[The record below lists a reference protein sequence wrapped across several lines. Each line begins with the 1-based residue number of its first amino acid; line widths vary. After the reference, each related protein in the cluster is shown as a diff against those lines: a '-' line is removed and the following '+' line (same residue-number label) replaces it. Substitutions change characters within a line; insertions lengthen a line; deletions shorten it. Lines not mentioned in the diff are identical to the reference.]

1 MNTTTPAEE
10 SAHTSDGHRAVLA
23 NPAWLAE
30 HLADPDLCV
39 VEVDVSPAAYDQW
52 HIDGAVFW
60 NIYRDLKDPDFRLR
74 GPTEMARLFTHSGI
88 RPGSTVVF
96 YGYAPAMAF
105 WLMRL
110 YGHRDVRILDCSRDT
125 WRAEGHPWTT
135 APALPPEAAPT
146 GADPGLPG
154 HPAGIRVDHVAV
166 RRAITDPT
174 VTLLDVRS
182 RAEYTGDRFW
192 PSGGLDPNGRAGH
205 VPGAVHQPLD
215 GVYDSRGAFRAPAEL
230 RRILSAVDLED
241 PGELI
246 TYCTIGGR
254 ASTAWFVLT
263 YLLGRSG
270 VSVYDGSW
278 VEWGRM
284 STTPVTQRE

>member
-1 MNTTTPAEE
+1 MNTTPVPE
-10 SAHTSDGHRAVLA
+10 SADTSTGHTAVLA
-23 NPAWLAE
+23 DPRWLAA

-39 VEVDVSPAAYDQW
+39 VEVDVSPAAYDHW

-60 NIYRDLKDPDFRLR
+60 NVYQDLKDPDFRLR
-74 GPTEMARLFTHSGI
+74 GPAEMARLFARSGI
-88 RPGSTVVF
+88 GPRSTVVF

-110 YGHRDVRILDCSRDT
+110 YGHCDVRILDCSRDT
-125 WRAEGHPWTT
+125 WRTEGHPWTT
-135 APALPPEAAPT
+135 AAVTPEATPP
-146 GADPGLPG
+146 GAEHGVAWHEED
-154 HPAGIRVDHVAV
+154 IRADHIAV

-182 RAEYTGDRFW
+182 RAEYTGERFW

-205 VPGAVHQPLD
+205 VPGAVHQPFDRL
-215 GVYDSRGAFRAPAEL
+215 YDDRGAFREPTDL
-230 RRILSAVDLED
+230 RRILSEIDLEGT
-241 PGELI
+241 GELI

-263 YLLGRSG
+263 CLLGRDR

-278 VEWGRM
+278 AEWGRM
-284 STTPVTQRE
+284 STTPVAR